1 MTKRLQVLL
10 DDLEYEALQQA
21 AAARGLSV
29 AEWVR
34 QALVAARRRESSGD
48 VDRKLDAIRT
58 AIRHTGPTGQVERM
72 NADIERSYLG
82 GVGPDAPGG
91 GY

>member
-10 DDLEYEALQQA
+10 DEPEYTALQQA
-21 AAARGLSV
+21 AAARGVSV

-34 QALVAARRRESSGD
+34 QALAAAHRRESSGD
-48 VDRKLDAIRT
+48 VDRKLDAIR
-58 AIRHTGPTGQVERM
+58 AAVRHAGPTGPVERLT
-72 NADIERSYLG
+72 ADLERSYLT
-82 GVGPDAPGG
+82 GVGPDAGSG

>member
-10 DDLEYEALQQA
+10 DDPEYEALQLA
-21 AAARGLSV
+21 AAARNLSI

-48 VDRKLDAIRT
+48 VDRKL
-58 AIRHTGPTGQVERM
+58 GEVERG
-72 NADIERSYLG
+72 YLS
-82 GVGPDAPGG
+82 GVGPDASTG